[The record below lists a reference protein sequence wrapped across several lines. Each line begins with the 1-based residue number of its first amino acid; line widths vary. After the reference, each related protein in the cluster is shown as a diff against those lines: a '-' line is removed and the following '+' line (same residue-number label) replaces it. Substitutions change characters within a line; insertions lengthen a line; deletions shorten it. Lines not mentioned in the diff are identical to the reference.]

1 MNLKGSLDAFGLPD
15 VVTLLAST
23 GKTGGLQLRR
33 DVLGVPVAGV
43 VWFREGRVSGA
54 SSDRSRA
61 SLVRRVVGSGAV
73 DDAALRHAVQ
83 RAQSGAVGVARA
95 LLDAGAVDPELLR
108 EAASEQTIDAVF
120 DLLRW
125 PDGDFGF
132 DPEVE
137 DTDDVGISLDP
148 THVLG
153 EARARNESWSRLE
166 ALVPSPDSV
175 LTVPVVLE
183 HDPSVSRDEWALLAL
198 VDGRR
203 RVRDLV
209 ELTGAGQFAI
219 TTTLAHL
226 VQRGLLRVVDTATPD
241 HVVVVERR
249 LALLAGVEEYD
260 GRPEPAPAPVPA
272 AAPSMDHGP
281 AGPGSFGITAADALV
296 AAKAAQGLPQG
307 GGLVRPAARQEVV
320 PPRPEPFLPG
330 RRPDHPEPVYADQSA
345 RTGRPSTGPGASMS
359 SMGSTSVVEGA
370 TARSLSEPVAATQA
384 SADGAIERDPAV
396 NRSLLLRLIA
406 GVRGL

>member
-33 DVLGVPVAGV
+33 DVVGVPVAGV

-83 RAQSGAVGVARA
+83 RAQSGGVGGARG
-95 LLDAGAVDPELLR
+95 LLDAGAVDPDLLR

-132 DPEVE
+132 DPEAE
-137 DTDDVGISLDP
+137 DIDDVGISLDP
-148 THVLG
+148 AHVLG
-153 EARARNESWSRLE
+153 EARARNESWSLLE

-183 HDPSVSRDEWALLAL
+183 HDPSVTRDEWALLAL

-241 HVVVVERR
+241 HVTVVERR
-249 LALLAGVEEYD
+249 LALLAGVEED
-260 GRPEPAPAPVPA
+260 DVATTPAPAPAPAPAPVVEHAPA
-272 AAPSMDHGP
+272 ASGAFSITAPEAYDAVNRLHGP
-281 AGPGSFGITAADALV
+281 PGSAR
-296 AAKAAQGLPQG
+296 
-307 GGLVRPAARQEVV
+307 VRPAVARDEVV

-330 RRPDHPEPVYADQSA
+330 RRPDHPEPVYAEPSA
-345 RTGRPSTGPGASMS
+345 RTGRSPSAGSGMS
-359 SMGSTSVVEGA
+359 VVSTSVVEGA
-370 TARSLSEPVAATQA
+370 TARSLPEPMTSATP
-384 SADGAIERDPAV
+384 SADGVIERDPAV